1 MANQNTK
8 TLFKDEAVDVLQAIA
23 ESIRLVIEQTGYGS
37 IEITVHDG
45 RVTQIERSEKV
56 RFEQRKKS

>member
-1 MANQNTK
+1 MTNEQHSLPKEEQT
-8 TLFKDEAVDVLQAIA
+8 VLEAIA
-23 ESIRLVIEQTGYGS
+23 NSIRLVQQHTGYGS

-56 RFEQRKKS
+56 RFEHRSK

>member
-1 MANQNTK
+1 MANEQGE
-8 TLFKDEAVDVLQAIA
+8 LPKDEESILEAVAQ
-23 ESIRLVIEQTGYGS
+23 SIRLVQQHTGYGS

-56 RFEQRKKS
+56 RFDHRSK